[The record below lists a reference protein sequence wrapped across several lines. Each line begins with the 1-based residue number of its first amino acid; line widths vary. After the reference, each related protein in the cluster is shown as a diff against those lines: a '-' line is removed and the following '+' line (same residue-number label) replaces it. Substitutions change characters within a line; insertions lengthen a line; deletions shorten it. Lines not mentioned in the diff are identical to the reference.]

1 MVNLRFLV
9 ERSVGT
15 APFSFTRTG
24 LATVR
29 VERLRTTT
37 LDDVTDLDAAYAL
50 ARIAWTELEAFGTSG
65 GQRLDDDEIALLLRS
80 LTGVLRRLKTPLEL
94 PFRDFKSFKSFWKQQ
109 GMSDSYEARRSYLGR
124 IFEPVLKKLDA
135 YHPHLA
141 PGRVSSHRIT
151 EVTRRR
157 LREGLPT
164 AWWGTLDELQFL
176 ERLYDLNNLPSLD
189 PKHVTAAE
197 DIGHHCILDPD
208 DWEADWIWRD
218 ERFALADGDDELLRF
233 LAEMLHPAVRTDAD
247 EVERLRAWM
256 NETLAHDG
264 YELTA
269 VDTISSAPVFTAR
282 SVGAGV
288 SGAMKNLFFAA
299 DGPKP
304 EFVLG
309 DAINNDVLLVKN
321 GEFCLQYDQALGAA
335 GLTWG
340 DLITWWRTHAPF
352 AEDATDQDVGRALY
366 KRLSASLHRD
376 PKRPEWVSPERKV
389 FRAYCRRYPIDGTGA
404 HYPALIPQVYLHL
417 DPRTRLERGG
427 RDSVLGRERMDFL
440 LLLPRGVRIVVEVDG
455 QQHYSE
461 GDMASPRLYS
471 KMVSEDRSLR
481 LKGYQ
486 VYRFGGHELGLSA
499 APAMLHD
506 FFGQLVEHQR

>member
-1 MVNLRFLV
+1 MRI
-9 ERSVGT
+9 
-15 APFSFTRTG
+15 
-24 LATVR
+24 
-29 VERLRTTT
+29 ERLRTTA

-197 DIGHHCILDPD
+197 DIGHHCILDPE

-269 VDTISSAPVFTAR
+269 VDTISGAPVFTAR
-282 SVGAGV
+282 TVGSGV

-335 GLTWG
+335 
-340 DLITWWRTHAPF
+340 THL
-352 AEDATDQDVGRALY
+352 GRLDHLVAHSCALPGG
-366 KRLSASLHRD
+366 RNRSG
-376 PKRPEWVSPERKV
+376 
-389 FRAYCRRYPIDGTGA
+389 RR
-404 HYPALIPQVYLHL
+404 
-417 DPRTRLERGG
+417 PRTLQAA
-427 RDSVLGRERMDFL
+427 V
-440 LLLPRGVRIVVEVDG
+440 GV
-455 QQHYSE
+455 
-461 GDMASPRLYS
+461 ASPRS
-471 KMVSEDRSLR
+471 KAARMGVPRAEGVPRLLSALPDRRDRSPLPR
-481 LKGYQ
+481 ADPAG
-486 VYRFGGHELGLSA
+486 VP
-499 APAMLHD
+499 APGPANPP
-506 FFGQLVEHQR
+506 GTRRQRQRPRP